1 MIHYSDAIRL
11 IGLVSTKK
19 QLAFLVAQ
27 MVKNTPGLER
37 SLGEENGNPLQ
48 YSCRENPM
56 DRGAWQATVYMV
68 LKESDTSEC
77 AHTHT
82 THGKKKKKT

>member
-1 MIHYSDAIRL
+1 MFSFQQDIVMIHYSDAIRL

-48 YSCRENPM
+48 YSCLENSK
-56 DRGAWQATVYMV
+56 DRRAWRSMVYGITKS
-68 LKESDTSEC
+68 LT
-77 AHTHT
+77 
-82 THGKKKKKT
+82 